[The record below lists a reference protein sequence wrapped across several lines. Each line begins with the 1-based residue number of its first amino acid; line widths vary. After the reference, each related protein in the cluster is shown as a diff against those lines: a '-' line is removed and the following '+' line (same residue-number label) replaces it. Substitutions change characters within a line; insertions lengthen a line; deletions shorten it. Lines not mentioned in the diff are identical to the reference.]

1 MCIRTEQ
8 AYGDPVRRFIPL
20 HGKRHLRDLGPAEV
34 EASLTHLAVQGQV
47 SSSTQNQAK
56 SALLFPYREV
66 LETELPWLDGVVSA
80 NHPRRLPVAL
90 TQEEIDRLLERM
102 RGTSALVAR
111 LLYGSGRRILEGLT
125 LRVKDLDFERREIP
139 LREGKGAKDR
149 VTILPE
155 CLIAPLRKH
164 PERVRELHA
173 EDLAAG
179 CGEGYLPYALARNFA
194 NASREWMWQYV
205 FPSARLS
212 KDPRSSATRRHHA
225 DEKPIQRAVQAALRA
240 CGDSPVTLADLLL
253 ITLRER

>member
-1 MCIRTEQ
+1 
-8 AYGDPVRRFIPL
+8 
-20 HGKRHLRDLGPAEV
+20 
-34 EASLTHLAVQGQV
+34 VQGHV

-56 SALLFPYREV
+56 SALLLLYREV
-66 LETELPWLDGVVSA
+66 PETELPWLDGVVSA
-80 NHPRRLPVAL
+80 NHTRRLPVVL
-90 TQEEIDRLLERM
+90 TQEEVDRLLERM

-139 LREGKGAKDR
+139 
-149 VTILPE
+149 
-155 CLIAPLRKH
+155 
-164 PERVRELHA
+164 VRELYA
-173 EDLAAG
+173 ENLAAG
-179 CGEGYLPYALARNFA
+179 CGEVYLPYALARNYL
-194 NASREWMWQYV
+194 NASRQWMWQYV

-212 KDPRSSATRRHHA
+212 KDPRSSAARRHRA

>member
-1 MCIRTEQ
+1 MLTQPTSAPEPTCEPRLLDQLRGRLRAKHLCIRTEQ

-66 LETELPWLDGVVSA
+66 LETELPWVDGVVSA

-111 LLYGSGRRILEGLT
+111 LLYGSGRGILEGLR

-139 LREGKGAKDR
+139 VREGKGAKDR

-164 PERVRELHA
+164 PERVRERHA

-179 CGEGYLPYALARNFA
+179 CGEGYLPYALARKYP

-205 FPSARLS
+205 FPSARL
-212 KDPRSSATRRHHA
+212 
-225 DEKPIQRAVQAALRA
+225 
-240 CGDSPVTLADLLL
+240 
-253 ITLRER
+253 